1 MKDAV
6 LRSWL
11 GHWGEFK
18 LHLTGLEMLVGRD
31 FQRSS
36 LLQDCCQQETRLAVT
51 LSGHG
56 VNTSKDGDSP
66 GAGASIPSTAPQ
78 QGEMGM

>member
-1 MKDAV
+1 MLVKDAV

-51 LSGHG
+51 LA
-56 VNTSKDGDSP
+56 V
-66 GAGASIPSTAPQ
+66 A
-78 QGEMGM
+78 